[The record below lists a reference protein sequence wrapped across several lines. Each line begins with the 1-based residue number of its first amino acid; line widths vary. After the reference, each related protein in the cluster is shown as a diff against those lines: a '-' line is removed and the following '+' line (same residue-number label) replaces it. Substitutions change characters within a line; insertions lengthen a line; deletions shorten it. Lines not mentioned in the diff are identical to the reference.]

1 METVSKTALFY
12 DPICLLHDNGSM
24 VLDEVAAGWLDVAH
38 AENAARVGRA
48 FEVLEKSGVGG
59 KLERVESRPATRD
72 ELLLVH
78 TEAHIDR
85 IEAACR
91 MGTLQWVGPEARVGA
106 GSWEPALISAG
117 SSIAAVDHV
126 LAGDSRSAYVLT
138 RPPGHHASADQ
149 AMGFCLFSNAALA
162 ARHAQRVH
170 GLERVA
176 ILDWD
181 VHHGNGTQAV
191 FYDDPSVLFIS
202 IHQDGL
208 YPSDEG
214 SIGERGSGDGVG
226 ATVNIPMPAGSGDAG
241 YVAAIDQVVLPALA
255 EFEPELIVLSS
266 GQDAAASDP
275 LGRMS
280 VTTEGFRMMTRRIAE
295 FAESRC
301 EGRIVALQEGG
312 YSIDHMPFC
321 VLATVEALAGFEP
334 SLRADPIELDVPVVL
349 GRAEAEAVALAA
361 ASR

>member
-1 METVSKTALFY
+1 
-12 DPICLLHDNGSM
+12 M
-24 VLDEVAAGWLDVAH
+24 VVDELAAGWLDVTH
-38 AENAARVGRA
+38 AENAARVRRA
-48 FEVLEKSGVGG
+48 HEVLDRSGVAAR
-59 KLERVESRPATRD
+59 LELIESRLATRD

-78 TEAHIDR
+78 TEGHIDR

-91 MGTLQWVGPEARVGA
+91 MGSMQWVGPEARVGP
-106 GSWEPALISAG
+106 GSWDAALISAG
-117 SSIAAVDHV
+117 SSIAAVDFS
-126 LAGDSRSAYVLT
+126 LAGTSRPAYVLS

-149 AMGFCLFSNAALA
+149 AMGFCLFNNVALA
-162 ARHAQRVH
+162 ARHAQRAH

-181 VHHGNGTQAV
+181 VHHGNGTQTI

-208 YPSDEG
+208 YPADEG
-214 SIGERGSGDGVG
+214 TREERGSGMG
-226 ATVNIPMPAGSGDAG
+226 AGTTVNIPMPAGSGDAG

-255 EFEPELIVLSS
+255 EFEPELILISS

-280 VTTEGFRMMTRRIAE
+280 LTTEGFRMMTTRISE
-295 FAESRC
+295 FAAAAC
-301 EGRIVALQEGG
+301 AGRVVALQEGG

-321 VLATVEALAGFEP
+321 VLATVEALAGIEP

-349 GRAEAEAVALAA
+349 GPAEAEAVALAA
-361 ASR
+361 AGR